1 MPMHPA
7 ETTKV
12 PTTMHDRFNICHAHH
27 SRTEERARVG
37 GGCVGTTGTMLQRVP
52 ACLAKAAP
60 ESADESLLR
69 VGGSS

>member
-37 GGCVGTTGTMLQRVP
+37 GG
-52 ACLAKAAP
+52 
-60 ESADESLLR
+60 SAERLVQYDGSTDESLALEAAVDIDR
-69 VGGSS
+69 

>member
-37 GGCVGTTGTMLQRVP
+37 GGSVGTTGTMLQRVS
-52 ACLAKAAP
+52 ACLAPRRRAP
-60 ESADESLLR
+60 MSR
-69 VGGSS
+69 Y